1 MTLRMIK
8 MAIMTLPALTL
19 SEATRA
25 ETLSLSKVDGKIDR
39 HIQANNTIKNGQC
52 LAFVLNDFRERKI
65 PKSRILITFDDPNI
79 DGIGIALDETDEA
92 YTCEAGELR
101 SWEGSEFQV
110 SKRF

>member
-1 MTLRMIK
+1 MRMIK
-8 MAIMTLPALTL
+8 TAVIALPALTL

-25 ETLSLSKVDGKIDR
+25 ETLALSKIDPKIDR
-39 HIQANNTIKNGQC
+39 HIQASTSKKNGRC
-52 LAFVLNDFRERKI
+52 LAFMLKDFRERKI
-65 PKSRILITFDDPNI
+65 PKSRVLITFDDPNI

-101 SWEGSEFQV
+101 SWEGSEYEV